1 MLRGTPSVTA
11 LRVARQ
17 RAAHQLYDEPTVFDD
32 PLALAILG
40 REEAEAI
47 RTDPEHY
54 LDPASYGL
62 RSAVVARSRY
72 AEDELLAAIDRGV
85 GQLVILGAGLD
96 TFAYRQEVPVGTTI
110 VEVDHPASQAW
121 KREQLQSALI
131 AVPDTVTFAALD
143 LAEMDLEE
151 GLRAT
156 DLDFEQPM
164 FVSWLGVSF
173 YLNEHA
179 VRETLGFVGSLAPGS
194 GVVFDY
200 LEPAENYSQAQRPGL
215 SAFRDDASSAGEPW
229 VSFFEPGDM
238 AEIIDQAGFGK
249 FSDEDSDAIA
259 AHYFAGRTDSLIPR
273 GPMHYAV
280 ATR

>member
-1 MLRGTPSVTA
+1 MLEGTPSVTA

-17 RAAHQLYDEPTVFDD
+17 RAAHQLYDEPKVLDD

-40 REEAEAI
+40 PEEAEVI
-47 RTDPEHY
+47 RTDPDHY

-62 RSAVVARSRY
+62 RSAVVARGRY
-72 AEDELLAAIDRGV
+72 AEDVLLAAIDRGV
-85 GQLVILGAGLD
+85 GQVVILGAGLD
-96 TFAYRQEVPVGTTI
+96 TFAYRHEVPVGTRI

-121 KREQLQSALI
+121 KRGRLHAALI
-131 AVPDTVTFAALD
+131 AVPDAVTFAAVDLNETDLD
-143 LAEMDLEE
+143 E
-151 GLRAT
+151 GLRAAG
-156 DLDFEQPM
+156 LDFERPV

-173 YLNEHA
+173 YLDEEA
-179 VRETLGFVGSLAPGS
+179 VHETLGFVGSLAPGS

-200 LEPAENYSQAQRPGL
+200 LEPAENYSPAQRPGL
-215 SAFRDDASSAGEPW
+215 SAFREHASSAGEPW

-238 AEIIDQAGFGK
+238 AEIIAEAGFAE
-249 FSDEDSDAIA
+249 FIDEDSDAMA
-259 AHYFAGRTDSLIPR
+259 ARYFAGRTDSLIPR